1 MNKIEKLHEQ
11 LKTEKEEMK
20 AREKE
25 IQEEI
30 HKETIKR
37 EEKMKK
43 IAEKKEAEYNNELT
57 IQERRLHYYQKIEG
71 QDNFKAKLQ
80 TFQKG
85 ADSMFQGSGSSR
97 FLVVKL
103 FAIVDFLKEEIE
115 ELESRIKKLEAR

>member
-20 AREKE
+20 AREME

-43 IAEKKEAEYNNELT
+43 IAEKKETEYNNELT
-57 IQERRLHYYQKIEG
+57 RQERRLHYYQKIEG
-71 QDNFKAKLQ
+71 QDNYKAKLQ
-80 TFQKG
+80 TFSQ
-85 ADSMFQGSGSSR
+85 DVNSMFQGSGSSR
-97 FLVVKL
+97 YLVIKL

-115 ELESRIKKLEAR
+115 ELESRVKMLEAR